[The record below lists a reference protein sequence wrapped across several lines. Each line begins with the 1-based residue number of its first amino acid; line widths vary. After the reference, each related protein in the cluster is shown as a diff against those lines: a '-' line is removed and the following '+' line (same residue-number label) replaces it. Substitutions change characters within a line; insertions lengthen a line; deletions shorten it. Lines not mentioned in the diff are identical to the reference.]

1 MRTESSAPI
10 IVRAHTAW
18 RELWVDVLLLVIG
31 CSFPVI
37 SFVIDMR
44 LSQRDW
50 FQRSGAVT
58 VLFAALVGY
67 RSLAKHYRKLY
78 LTQNSSENRYGHH
91 ATNRGSTMQRWPC
104 PWLAP
109 RSGAMEISYSEMAN
123 TVLSPT
129 VGCCEVDVDFMKQ
142 LSGVATLAPVYP
154 PSRARSGSTPP
165 RLAV

>member
-10 IVRAHTAW
+10 VVRAHTAW

-31 CSFPVI
+31 CLFPVI

-78 LTQNSSENRYGHH
+78 LNAKLKREPLWTSRNQSRVDYAALALSLVGTAIWGYGDK
-91 ATNRGSTMQRWPC
+91 
-104 PWLAP
+104 L
-109 RSGAMEISYSEMAN
+109 
-123 TVLSPT
+123 
-129 VGCCEVDVDFMKQ
+129 F
-142 LSGVATLAPVYP
+142 
-154 PSRARSGSTPP
+154 
-165 RLAV
+165 

>member
-78 LTQNSSENRYGHH
+78 LTQNSSENRYGTSRNQLRVDY
-91 ATNRGSTMQRWPC
+91 AALALSLVGTAIRGYGDK
-104 PWLAP
+104 L
-109 RSGAMEISYSEMAN
+109 
-123 TVLSPT
+123 
-129 VGCCEVDVDFMKQ
+129 F
-142 LSGVATLAPVYP
+142 
-154 PSRARSGSTPP
+154 
-165 RLAV
+165 